1 MKILHIISGLNSGG
15 AEGVLCRLVIN
26 DKRNTHYVVS
36 LTNKGF
42 YGKDLEKNKIF
53 LKSLMIKK
61 NIFIFIKFIQLV
73 FLIRHIKP
81 DVVQC
86 WMYHAELF
94 GGLAAKLS
102 GIKKIFW
109 NIRNSDLNPLWSKK
123 STIYLA
129 KLCSF
134 FSNSVPTKII
144 SCSRKS
150 TITHVHMGYKKNK
163 ILLIPN
169 GFDDKKFTFKAQ
181 NYLNWREKLKIS
193 RKIVVFGF
201 VGRWN
206 SQKDF
211 ETLFKAFSNF
221 LSENN
226 NKKIFKLLLIG
237 SQLNSSNKK
246 FLRQIK
252 KYNLNKHI
260 IYLDETNR
268 INEVINIIDIGIFSS
283 KGNEGFPNVIAEKM
297 LTRIPC
303 IVSDVGDASIIVGNT
318 GWVFKRRDWLDLSRK
333 IKFVYNNIYVHKFKW
348 NRKKNESRNRIKNHF
363 SLNKMIS
370 DYHKIWVK

>member
-15 AEGVLCRLVIN
+15 AEGVLCRLVLN
-26 DKRNTHYVVS
+26 DKKNTHYVVS

-42 YGKDLEKNKIF
+42 YGRDLAKNNIF
-53 LKSLMIKK
+53 LKSLQIKK
-61 NIFIFIKFIQLV
+61 NFFILVKFIELI
-73 FLIRHIKP
+73 FLIRNIKP

-94 GGLAAKLS
+94 GGLAAKFS
-102 GIKKIFW
+102 GIRKIFW
-109 NIRNSDLNPLWSKK
+109 NIRNSDLNPIWSKK

-129 KLCSF
+129 KLCSHL
-134 FSNSVPTKII
+134 SNYVPKKII
-144 SCSRKS
+144 SCSKKS
-150 TITHVHMGYKKNK
+150 TKTHVDMGYKRNK
-163 ILLIPN
+163 ILFIPN
-169 GFDDKKFTFKAQ
+169 GFDDKKFKFKLQ

-193 RKIVVFGF
+193 KKIVVFGF

-221 LSENN
+221 LAKN
-226 NKKIFKLLLIG
+226 NKKNNFKLLLIG
-237 SQLNSSNKK
+237 SQLNSSNIQ
-246 FLRQIK
+246 FLRLIK
-252 KYNLNKHI
+252 KYNLKKNI
-260 IYLDETNR
+260 IYLDETNK

-297 LTRIPC
+297 LSKIPC

-318 GWVFKRRDWLDLSRK
+318 GWVFKKGDWSDLSDK
-333 IKFVYNNIYVHKFKW
+333 IRFVYDKIYVHKLKW
-348 NRKKNESRNRIKNHF
+348 NIKRNASRNRIKNNF
-363 SLNKMIS
+363 SLNKMVKE
-370 DYHKIWVK
+370 YHKIWTK